1 MNPSCVNIRV
11 KVRKCQQLTIFVM
24 MKVIFLGTGT
34 SQGVPVIACDCN
46 SCTSPDKRDKRL
58 RSSVYVEVKDTA
70 FVIDTG
76 PDFRQQMLR
85 ENIKKLDA
93 VLLTH
98 EHKDHIG
105 GLDDVRAFNF
115 RQNRAMDVYAGATVQ
130 NAIKREFNYAFSREK
145 YPGVPQIIQH
155 VIRNKPFLINDIN
168 IIPVEAS
175 HYFLKV
181 FGFRINNFAYLTD
194 VSDISIKEKKK
205 LYDLD
210 VLVINALRIK
220 IHYSHFNTEQA
231 LNLIKEVSPK
241 KAYFTHISHM
251 MGRQADMEALLPE
264 NVKFAYDGLQ
274 LEL

>member
-1 MNPSCVNIRV
+1 
-11 KVRKCQQLTIFVM
+11 

-46 SCTSPDKRDKRL
+46 NCISPDVRDKRL
-58 RSSVYVEVKDTA
+58 RSSVYIEVNDTA
-70 FVIDTG
+70 MVIDTG

-93 VLLTH
+93 VILTH

-115 RQNRAMDVYAGATVQ
+115 RQNKAMDIYARASVQ

-155 VIRNKPFLINDIN
+155 VIGNKPFMINDVN
-168 IIPVEAS
+168 VIPIEAT

-181 FGFRINNFAYLTD
+181 FGFRINDFAYLTD
-194 VSDISIKEKKK
+194 VSDISAKEKKK
-205 LYDLD
+205 LQNLD
-210 VLVINALRIK
+210 VLVINALRVK
-220 IHYSHFNTEQA
+220 IHYSHFNVEQA
-231 LNLIKEVSPK
+231 LNLISEVKPK

-251 MGRQADMEALLPE
+251 MGRQADVEATLPE
-264 NVKFAYDGLQ
+264 NVKFAYDGL
-274 LEL
+274 ELTI

>member
-1 MNPSCVNIRV
+1 
-11 KVRKCQQLTIFVM
+11 

-46 SCTSPDKRDKRL
+46 TCTSTDVRDKRL
-58 RSSVYVEVKDTA
+58 RSSVYVEVDSTA
-70 FVIDTG
+70 MVIDTG

-93 VLLTH
+93 IILTH

-115 RQNRAMDVYAGATVQ
+115 RQNKAMDIYARASVQ

-155 VIRNKPFLINDIN
+155 VIRNQPFMINKVSV
-168 IIPVEAS
+168 IPIEAT

-181 FGFRINNFAYLTD
+181 FGFRINDFAYLTD
-194 VSDISIKEKKK
+194 VSDITAKEKKK
-205 LYDLD
+205 LMNLR
-210 VLVINALRIK
+210 VLVINALRVK
-220 IHYSHFNTEQA
+220 IHYSHFNVEQA
-231 LNLIKEVSPK
+231 LNLINEVKPK

-251 MGRQADMEALLPE
+251 MGHQADMEPTLPE

-274 LEL
+274 LIL